1 MKRGA
6 GLRLRLIERRQT
18 GYRGGMAAKKAPK
31 KPPATKKTTAAS
43 GDAKPKGRAAPK
55 AKGRAA
61 PKTAPKAA
69 PKAEKAI
76 SSLAVNRGH
85 LFALRPRVSTAF
97 RPEDFLTA
105 RRELEDER
113 YESIEAAARAVAE
126 RALALSNDTRKTKRD
141 FQPGR

>member
-1 MKRGA
+1 M
-6 GLRLRLIERRQT
+6 RLIEPLQT
-18 GYRGGMAAKKAPK
+18 GYGGDMAAKKVPK
-31 KPPATKKTTAAS
+31 KAPATKKPTAKR

-55 AKGRAA
+55 AEPKGRAA
-61 PKTAPKAA
+61 AKPKARTAPKAE
-69 PKAEKAI
+69 PKGEKAI

-126 RALALSNDTRKTKRD
+126 RALALSNDTKKTKRD

>member
-43 GDAKPKGRAAPK
+43 GDAKP
-55 AKGRAA
+55 KGRAA